1 MQTILAS
8 NPKLKL
14 VQFYT
19 GFQNY
24 DSFKEV
30 LNLIVPGCDR
40 SQIVY
45 WDKRRSHTYV
55 SGPEYFDSDEDD
67 ILDVSHEEDRTP
79 PSRTHKLS
87 VEDEFLLTMM
97 NKVLTTVYT
106 DSYFILAMLHVSYS
120 ADVLGL
126 GSDDT
131 ALSSLGNKCFTA

>member
-24 DSFKEV
+24 DIFKEV

-45 WDKRRSHTYV
+45 WDNRRSHMYV
-55 SGPEYFDSDEDD
+55 SGPE
-67 ILDVSHEEDRTP
+67 
-79 PSRTHKLS
+79 
-87 VEDEFLLTMM
+87 
-97 NKVLTTVYT
+97 
-106 DSYFILAMLHVSYS
+106 
-120 ADVLGL
+120 
-126 GSDDT
+126 
-131 ALSSLGNKCFTA
+131 